1 MTIKRHKY
9 YRKDALK
16 VQLTDDQYAKRIQYL
31 SLVLAKK
38 TLPPESKDHE
48 LRAEYRGFR
57 EFHLGGD
64 MLVVYTVV
72 DDVLYLQRMGTH
84 SQLFK

>member
-16 VQLTDDQYAKRIQYL
+16 VRLTDDQYAKRIKYL

-38 TLPPESKDHE
+38 NFT
-48 LRAEYRGFR
+48 
-57 EFHLGGD
+57 
-64 MLVVYTVV
+64 T
-72 DDVLYLQRMGTH
+72 
-84 SQLFK
+84 